1 MEEQAGHRLHAGS
14 RSVCASGSLAV
25 LTESRHGCQ
34 GCFSFT
40 HCHNGQ
46 SDGFESLVAREDREH
61 GEEEA
66 CA

>member
-1 MEEQAGHRLHAGS
+1 MEEQAGYHIHVGS
-14 RSVCASGSLAV
+14 RSVCVSGSLAV
-25 LTESRHGCQ
+25 LTESRHSCQ

-40 HCHNGQ
+40 HCQNGQ
-46 SDGFESLVAREDREH
+46 LDGFESLVAREDRAH